1 MFAEVVFV
9 FKSGIKFIKYAIQPK
24 PSRPELKFPV
34 MRQEQRQKFRSHSF
48 NLLLQVTWDAL
59 VPLDK
64 WITSVVFEAV
74 NSLDLN
80 KLILNCAYGSDFC
93 LQKLSLYSKVK
104 QEIEY
109 MKV

>member
-1 MFAEVVFV
+1 
-9 FKSGIKFIKYAIQPK
+9 
-24 PSRPELKFPV
+24 
-34 MRQEQRQKFRSHSF
+34 MRQEQQQKYQPHF

-64 WITSVVFEAV
+64 WIISVVFEAI

-80 KLILNCAYGSDFC
+80 TLILNCAYGTDFC